1 MNFEQLFIKA
11 GTFPDARVS
20 ARLIGGDDCT
30 VTFPEFLAQADEL
43 ASRLAAS
50 GLTAGMQIGLQSPN
64 CYEYL
69 LWDLAAFRLG
79 AIIHSVPEELQAD
92 AIAAI
97 AGKQSI
103 ALWVGEHVGHF
114 GAMPNTAN
122 LADTRTQAAFA
133 VDRDTVPVGE
143 DDLYSRIYSSGSSG
157 YLKGLNISRRGTE
170 ALVSDFV
177 SAFHLC
183 ETDSHLIFLPL
194 SNYQQRLSV
203 YGCLW
208 TGASF
213 RVCRP
218 TAVFQELGRF
228 KPSFIIAPPAIYEN
242 MHNLFGRAAD
252 ARDKLDA
259 FLGGNIRFMITG
271 MAPIRFDVLKSF
283 NDLGFCLLEAYGVTE
298 TGVIAWNTSGHQ
310 RLGTVGRPVHADHLH
325 IGEDS
330 EVVIRRPHP
339 LSSGYFDSP
348 ESDSANTFLADGS
361 IATGDI
367 GVLDADGFLTLSGR
381 KKEIIVTGS
390 GAKFHPEEVERALS
404 ALEGVQHSIVLMSKT
419 DGRLV
424 SVLFIAGLGDA
435 AVESSIEAGIRSL
448 NASSPDYRKIHRWI
462 FTDKMPSIENGMLTR
477 NLKYDRKGT
486 YSHFRT
492 EIEQQEARPR

>member
-1 MNFEQLFIKA
+1 MNFEELFTQA

-30 VTFPEFLAQADEL
+30 ASFPELLAQAEDL

-50 GLTAGMQIGLQSPN
+50 GVVAGMQIALQSPN

-69 LWDLAAFRLG
+69 LWDLAAYRLG
-79 AIIHSVPEELQAD
+79 AVIHSIPEELQAE

-97 AGKQSI
+97 AGRQSI
-103 ALWVGEHVGHF
+103 ALWVGEHVGNF
-114 GAMPNTAN
+114 GAMTNTAS
-122 LADTRTQAAFA
+122 LADTRSQPSFT
-133 VDRDTVPVGE
+133 VDRDAVPVSDG
-143 DDLYSRIYSSGSSG
+143 DLYSRIYSSGSSG
-157 YLKGLNISRRGTE
+157 YLKGLNISRRGTQ
-170 ALVSDFV
+170 ALVSDFI
-177 SAFHLC
+177 SAFRLC

-218 TAVFQELGRF
+218 ATVFQELGRF
-228 KPSFIIAPPAIYEN
+228 KPSFIIAPPAIYET
-242 MHNLFGRAAD
+242 MYNLFGRAAD
-252 ARDKLDA
+252 ARDKLNA

-271 MAPIRFDVLKSF
+271 MAPIRFDVLKAF
-283 NDLGFCLLEAYGVTE
+283 NDMGFCLLEAYGVTE
-298 TGVIAWNTSGHQ
+298 TGVIAWNTREHR
-310 RLGTVGRPVHADHLH
+310 RLGTVGKPVHADHLH
-325 IGEDS
+325 ISEDS
-330 EVVIRRPHP
+330 EVIIRRPFP
-339 LSSGYFDSP
+339 LSTGYFDSP
-348 ESDSANTFLADGS
+348 ESDSAGTFLADGS

-367 GVLDADGFLTLSGR
+367 GVLDVDGYLTLSGR

-404 ALEGVQHSIVLMSKT
+404 ALDGVQHSIVLMSKT

-424 SVLFIAGLGDA
+424 SVLFITGLGDA
-435 AVESSIEAGIRSL
+435 AVESSIEAGIRTL
-448 NASSPDYRKIHRWI
+448 NASSPDYRKIHRWV
-462 FTDKMPSIENGMLTR
+462 FTDTMPSIENGMLTR

-486 YSHFRT
+486 YRHFRT
-492 EIEQQEARPR
+492 EIERQEAGPR